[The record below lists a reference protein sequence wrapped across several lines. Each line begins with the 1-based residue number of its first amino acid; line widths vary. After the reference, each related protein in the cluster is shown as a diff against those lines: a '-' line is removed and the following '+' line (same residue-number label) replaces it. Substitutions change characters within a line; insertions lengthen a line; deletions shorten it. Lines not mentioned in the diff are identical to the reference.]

1 MPRLGFAPLLLILL
15 PTPAWAQSSANL
27 GTGPQRATQPDRSEV
42 SRRDFAI
49 GEAQWGESE
58 DRISISTEIGPN
70 LSAGLGMFGHKRDKG
85 YQRPVTGR
93 ELDLP
98 KSRRAGVGF
107 SLKF

>member
-1 MPRLGFAPLLLILL
+1 MPRLGFAPLFLILL
-15 PTPAWAQSSANL
+15 SAPAWAQSINL
-27 GTGPQRATQPDRSEV
+27 GSGLQRAAQPDQSEV

-49 GEAQWGESE
+49 GETGWSASD
-58 DRISISTEIGPN
+58 DRMSLSTKIGPN

-98 KSRRAGVGF
+98 KSRRAGVGL

>member
-1 MPRLGFAPLLLILL
+1 MARPGFVLLFLILL
-15 PTPAWAQSSANL
+15 PVPGWAQSSANVGSGL
-27 GTGPQRATQPDRSEV
+27 QRATQPDRSD
-42 SRRDFAI
+42 SFRRDFTI
-49 GEAQWGESE
+49 GEIGRVESD

-70 LSAGLGMFGHKRDKG
+70 LTAGVGLFGPKRDKN

>member
-1 MPRLGFAPLLLILL
+1 MPRLGFVSLFLILL
-15 PTPAWAQSSANL
+15 PVPAWAQSSANL
-27 GTGPQRATQPDRSEV
+27 GSGIQRATPPDRSNV

-49 GEAQWGESE
+49 GEAQWGESD
-58 DRISISTEIGPN
+58 DRISLSTNIGPN
-70 LSAGLGMFGHKRDKG
+70 LSAGLGVFGHKRDKG

-98 KSRRAGVGF
+98 KSRRAGVGL